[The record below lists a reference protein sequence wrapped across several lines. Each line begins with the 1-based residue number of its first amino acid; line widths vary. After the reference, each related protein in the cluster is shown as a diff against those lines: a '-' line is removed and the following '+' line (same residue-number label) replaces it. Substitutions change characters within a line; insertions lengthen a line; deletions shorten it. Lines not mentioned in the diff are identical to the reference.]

1 MNIKIK
7 KMTLI
12 DLENIKDILIA
23 DFDDFWTYNI
33 LKDELNS
40 ENSYYI
46 VAKSS
51 NEEIVGFAGIKTV
64 LDESDIMNIVVK
76 KSFRNQGI
84 GSLLLKELINVAMS
98 LKSSSITLEVMEE
111 NFSAIHLYEKFGF
124 QIIGNRKNY
133 YEDNDGIIMNKILN
147 RD

>member
-1 MNIKIK
+1 MTIQID

-23 DFDDFWTYNI
+23 DFDDFWTYNV
-33 LKDELNS
+33 LKDELNCN
-40 ENSYYI
+40 NSYYI
-46 VAKSS
+46 VAKTLD
-51 NEEIVGFAGIKTV
+51 NEIVGFAGIKSV

-84 GSLLLKELINVAMS
+84 GSLLLKELINVAIS
-98 LKSSSITLEVMEE
+98 LNSTSITLEVMDE

-124 QIIGNRKNY
+124 EKIGIRKNY
-133 YEDNDGIIMNKILN
+133 YKDKNGIIMCKKLT
-147 RD
+147 